1 MRLAVANWSAKFKIV
16 ISNGPR
22 FHEEESAVSAVKETL
37 HDKLREGRA
46 ALLSRLDGLGEYD
59 LRRPLTPTGTNL
71 LGLVKHLAGLEYLY
85 LGESLGRPGP
95 ETLPWVEDGSIWDG
109 ADMWALPGE
118 SSAYLLGL
126 YQRACDHADRVVD
139 ELDLEAPAR
148 VEHWPEAR
156 RDTTLG
162 FLLVRMVAETAHHA
176 GHADI
181 VRELIDGRGGPDH
194 DAFDD
199 ASWRD
204 YLARV
209 EAAAETFR
217 LAE

>member
-1 MRLAVANWSAKFKIV
+1 
-16 ISNGPR
+16 
-22 FHEEESAVSAVKETL
+22 VKEIL

-118 SSAYLLGL
+118 SSGFLIWL
-126 YQRACDHADRVVD
+126 YHRACEHADKAID
-139 ELDLEAPAR
+139 ELDLAAPAR
-148 VEHWPEAR
+148 VEHWPEDR
-156 RDTTLG
+156 RGTTLG
-162 FLLVRMVAETAHHA
+162 FLLVRMAAETAHHA

-181 VRELIDGRGGPDH
+181 VRELIDGRGGADH
-194 DAFDD
+194 DMLDN

-204 YLARV
+204 YVAGV
-209 EAAAETFR
+209 AAAAETFR
-217 LAE
+217 PTG

>member
-1 MRLAVANWSAKFKIV
+1 
-16 ISNGPR
+16 
-22 FHEEESAVSAVKETL
+22 VKGIL

-46 ALLSRLDGLGEYD
+46 ALLSTLDGLGDYD

-109 ADMWALPGE
+109 ADMWALPDE
-118 SSAYLLGL
+118 SSAYLIGL
-126 YQRACDHADRVVD
+126 YHRACGHADRIIA
-139 ELDLEAPAR
+139 ELDLDAPAR

-162 FLLVRMVAETAHHA
+162 FLLARMIAETAHHT

-181 VRELIDGRGGPDH
+181 VRELIDGRGGSDH
-194 DAFDD
+194 DMLDD
-199 ASWRD
+199 ASWRA
-204 YLARV
+204 YVARIA
-209 EAAAETFR
+209 AAAETFR
-217 LAE
+217 PAG

>member
-1 MRLAVANWSAKFKIV
+1 
-16 ISNGPR
+16 
-22 FHEEESAVSAVKETL
+22 VKEIL
-37 HDKLREGRA
+37 HDKLRQGRA

-95 ETLPWVEDGSIWDG
+95 ETLAWVEDGSIWDG

-118 SSAYLLGL
+118 SSGYLIGL
-126 YQRACDHADRVVD
+126 YHRACGHADKVID
-139 ELDLEAPAR
+139 QLDLDALGR
-148 VEHWPEAR
+148 VEHWPAEG

-162 FLLVRMVAETAHHA
+162 FLLVRMVAETAQHA

-181 VRELIDGRGGPDH
+181 VRELIDGRGGSDH
-194 DAFDD
+194 DVLDN

-204 YLARV
+204 YVARIA
-209 EAAAETFR
+209 AAAETFR
-217 LAE
+217 PAG

>member
-1 MRLAVANWSAKFKIV
+1 VKKI
-16 ISNGPR
+16 
-22 FHEEESAVSAVKETL
+22 L
-37 HDKLREGRA
+37 HDKLREARA

-95 ETLPWVEDGSIWDG
+95 EPLPWVEDGSIWDG

-118 SSAYLLGL
+118 SSGYLTEL
-126 YQRACDHADRVVD
+126 YHRACEHADKALD
-139 ELDLEAPAR
+139 ELDLDAPAR
-148 VEHWPEAR
+148 VEHWPEDR

-162 FLLVRMVAETAHHA
+162 FLLVRMVAETAHHT

-181 VRELIDGRGGPDH
+181 VRELIDGRAGSDH
-194 DAFDD
+194 DMLDD
-199 ASWRD
+199 TSWRD
-204 YLARV
+204 YVARIA
-209 EAAAETFR
+209 AAAETFR
-217 LAE
+217 SDGNRRDKERDEE

>member
-126 YQRACDHADRVVD
+126 YQRACDHAGRVVD

>member
-1 MRLAVANWSAKFKIV
+1 MKQF
-16 ISNGPR
+16 
-22 FHEEESAVSAVKETL
+22 L
-37 HDKLREGRA
+37 HDKLRESRA

-59 LRRPLTPTGTNL
+59 RRRPLTPSGTNL

-85 LGESLGRPGP
+85 LGESLGYPGP

-118 SSAYLLGL
+118 SSEYLIGL
-126 YQRACDHADRVVD
+126 YHRACAHADRVID
-139 ELDLEAPAR
+139 ELDLDAPAR
-148 VEHWPEAR
+148 VGHWAEAR

-162 FLLVRMVAETAHHA
+162 FLLVRMTAETARHA

-181 VRELIDGRGGPDH
+181 TRELIDGRGGPDH
-194 DAFDD
+194 DLLDD

-204 YLARV
+204 YVARIQ
-209 EAAAETFR
+209 AAAETF
-217 LAE
+217 APPG